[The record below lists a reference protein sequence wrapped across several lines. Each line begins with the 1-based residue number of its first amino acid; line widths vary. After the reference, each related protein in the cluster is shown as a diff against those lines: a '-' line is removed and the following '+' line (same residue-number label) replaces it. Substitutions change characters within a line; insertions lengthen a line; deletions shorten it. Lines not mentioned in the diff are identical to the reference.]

1 MSKWFVIYMNN
12 QELISIGCNS
22 YTEALMKMKRYRK
35 DYNKNC
41 RLFYGTK
48 EVSRRSYEIP

>member
-22 YTEALMKMKRYRK
+22 YTEALMKMNRYRK

-41 RLFYGTK
+41 RLFY
-48 EVSRRSYEIP
+48 

>member
-12 QELISIGCNS
+12 QELISIDCNS
-22 YTEALMKMKRYRK
+22 YTEALMKMNRYRK

-48 EVSRRSYEIP
+48 EESRRSYEIP

>member
-12 QELISIGCNS
+12 HELISIGCNS
-22 YTEALMKMKRYRK
+22 YTEALMKMNRYRK
-35 DYNKNC
+35 DYSTNC

-48 EVSRRSYEIP
+48 EEARRSYEIC